1 MAPVVGGVVRIRGE
15 YTILDPNR
23 YFLERWPWRVDPAD
37 RRFAWLQVGV
47 NVGYGGLVEL
57 PSEESLYVRC
67 GVTAACTGRDNVEPE
82 HPAAFY
88 GRPELIEKVRRLAE
102 AFRER
107 WGAILT
113 ITDMSLPWGGL
124 FDIHETWAP
133 PHARHRNGRSV
144 DISRRVWV
152 DTPNGRVGR
161 GMTWREERWLRRYAA
176 ENLRLFRVRE
186 PSIHFDLTP
195 VVPRFVC
202 SPGG

>member
-1 MAPVVGGVVRIRGE
+1 
-15 YTILDPNR
+15 
-23 YFLERWPWRVDPAD
+23 
-37 RRFAWLQVGV
+37 V
-47 NVGYGGLVEL
+47 NVRYGGLVEL
-57 PSEESLYVRC
+57 PSDEGLYVRC
-67 GVTAACTGRDNVEPE
+67 GLTASCTGRDNVEPE

-124 FDIHETWAP
+124 FDVDETWTP
-133 PHARHRNGRSV
+133 PHTRHRNGRSV

-161 GMTWREERWLRRYAA
+161 GMVPAEEDWLRDYATGK
-176 ENLRLFRVRE
+176 LGLFQVPERT
-186 PSIHFDLTP
+186 IHFDLTP